1 MKTQISLIVKKDTE
15 PYIMDISPGKHEIT
29 FIDMNAGKKLFAHK
43 AAVGIA
49 GTAMAWGG
57 GLSTSMA
64 TLIGGEAADVV
75 YDGIVRKGILRIEL
89 KEGDLLRMSVQ
100 PNLFG
105 NVKIEVLN

>member
-1 MKTQISLIVKKDTE
+1 
-15 PYIMDISPGKHEIT
+15 
-29 FIDMNAGKKLFAHK
+29 
-43 AAVGIA
+43 
-49 GTAMAWGG
+49 MAWGG

>member
-1 MKTQISLIVKKDTE
+1 M
-15 PYIMDISPGKHEIT
+15 
-29 FIDMNAGKKLFAHK
+29 LFRS
-43 AAVGIA
+43 VGIA